1 MFASTAALRR
11 SLLVPL
17 LLWLLPVALTAQTPA
32 QPSAI
37 PPPAAAGTLRSVT
50 IGGRVIEL
58 TVDSLD
64 NPLVVLQTSQGDMV
78 LELFPQ
84 EAPETVANFLA
95 LATGTKPFIDPATGM
110 ETTRPFYDGLV
121 FHRVVNGF
129 MIQGGSPTGAGDG
142 FPGYRFADEI
152 SALSLGLDK
161 MLVLDASGAPNP
173 VLGIQSEDDFQQ
185 NILGP
190 LYAAMNI
197 TSQEQLD
204 VRIGEVDQRIRS
216 MTVQQSY
223 EMLGYHFRNDLQS
236 RAPVRGVIAM
246 ANSGPDTNGSQFFI
260 TLGDAP
266 WLTGK
271 HTVFGEVKAG
281 LETADAIGRLPV
293 DADDRPLQPVTLLS
307 VRPL

>member
-1 MFASTAALRR
+1 VWLRQQQRQAVPATLFAQA
-11 SLLVPL
+11 
-17 LLWLLPVALTAQTPA
+17 PA
-32 QPSAI
+32 QPV
-37 PPPAAAGTLRSVT
+37 AAAVATTPLPVTGAVRSVT
-50 IGGRVIEL
+50 IAGSVIEL

-64 NPLVVLQTSQGDMV
+64 NPLVLLQTSQGDMV

-84 EAPETVANFLA
+84 AAPETVANFLA
-95 LATGTKPFIDPATGM
+95 LASGTKPFIDPATGM
-110 ETTRPFYDGLV
+110 ETMRPFYDGLV

-142 FPGYRFADEI
+142 FPGFRFADEI
-152 SALSLGLDK
+152 SAQSLGLDK
-161 MLVLDASGAPNP
+161 MLVLDPSGAPNP

-190 LYAAMNI
+190 LYTSMNI

-216 MTVQQSY
+216 MTVQQNY
-223 EMLGYHFRNDLQS
+223 EMQGYRFRNDLQS

-281 LETADAIGRLPV
+281 LETADAIGALPV
-293 DADDRPLQPVTLLS
+293 DAEDRPLQPVTLLS
-307 VRPL
+307 VRSL